1 MVDIGEH
8 PDITKVNRDGYLE
21 DARELPRIHCSL
33 CDELLDLDEDIVY
46 LSEFGAE
53 GCNHCLNPAEIER
66 DCYVGDDIYIGTVCP
81 QCGAHIE
88 NGSRVYINADGEC
101 VGCESCLE
109 AIAAYY
115 WADDAGLI

>member
-21 DARELPRIHCSL
+21 DEHELPKTRCSL
-33 CDELLDLDEDIVY
+33 CDELLDFCEDKIYVSDY
-46 LSEFGAE
+46 SVE
-53 GCNHCLNPAEIER
+53 GCSHCIVSADIE
-66 DCYVGDDIYIGTVCP
+66 DCYANDTYIGTVCP

-101 VGCESCLE
+101 VGCESCLK
-109 AIAAYY
+109 AVDVYD
-115 WADDAGLI
+115 WAEDAGII